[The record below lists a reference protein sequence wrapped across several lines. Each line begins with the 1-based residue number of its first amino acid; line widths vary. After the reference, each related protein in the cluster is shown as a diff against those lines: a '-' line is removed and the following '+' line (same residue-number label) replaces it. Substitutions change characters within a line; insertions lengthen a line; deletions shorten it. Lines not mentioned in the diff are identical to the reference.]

1 MQQSFQKL
9 YNDPRPP
16 IRRSCGEYV
25 RFNKLHGFTKMV
37 ISAADDKVEKIQEI
51 HKLYLTDFLTY
62 LSYEVDHSYAEKAQM
77 DWEDQQ
83 RKLHKR

>member
-1 MQQSFQKL
+1 
-9 YNDPRPP
+9 
-16 IRRSCGEYV
+16 
-25 RFNKLHGFTKMV
+25 MV

-83 RKLHKR
+83 RKLKRR